1 MNAVEKALSD
11 LRFHIPPAVLKT
23 VFDDRI
29 HGNYRQQMSVS
40 VNDQI
45 MHSVIRGRVLSDC
58 SLVGT
63 VEHEVP
69 LASVQA
75 MEISN
80 NEVVYR
86 IPKNLT
92 QNRSIISAINITF
105 IDPTA
110 SIGTGGW
117 NQCGVSA
124 PQTAAQNVMDSF
136 SPVPIVST
144 SSLTII
150 GENTVL
156 VRDVT
161 RIPSNSYL
169 RCILQKDEA
178 MSHIQPRSFRAF
190 AKLVE
195 YAVKA
200 YIYNEYIVEMDM
212 AELRG
217 GRALGKFRDIIEEY
231 SDANQMYDDYL
242 TEKWEKIER
251 MNDPITHHR
260 FIRQLV
266 GGPR

>member
-11 LRFHIPPAVLKT
+11 LKFRIPPAILKT
-23 VFDDRI
+23 VFVDRLSSW
-29 HGNYRQQMSVS
+29 RTTVPVS
-40 VNDQI
+40 VNDQV
-45 MHSVIRGRVLSDC
+45 MNNVIRPRVFSDC
-58 SLVGT
+58 DLMGV
-63 VEHEVP
+63 VEYEIP
-69 LASVQA
+69 LISVTA
-75 MEISN
+75 TEISN

-124 PQTAAQNVMDSF
+124 EQTTAQNVMDSYA
-136 SPVPIVST
+136 PIPIVST
-144 SSLTII
+144 ASLSII
-150 GENTVL
+150 GENTIL

-169 RCILQKDEA
+169 RCTLQNDEA
-178 MSHIQPRSFRAF
+178 MSHIQPRSYRAF

-212 AELRG
+212 AEIRG
-217 GRALGKFRDIIEEY
+217 GRALGKFKDIIEQYADSDEEY
-231 SDANQMYDDYL
+231 DTYMK
-242 TEKWEKIER
+242 EKWEKISR
-251 MNDPITHHR
+251 MNDTITHQR
-260 FIRQLV
+260 FIRQIV

>member
-11 LRFHIPPAVLKT
+11 LKFRIPPAILRT
-23 VFDDRI
+23 VFVDRI
-29 HGNYRQQMSVS
+29 NASWRSTTAVNL
-40 VNDQI
+40 NDQI
-45 MHSVIRGRVLSDC
+45 MMNVVRPRVFSDC
-58 SLVGT
+58 SLIGT
-63 VEHEVP
+63 HETEIP
-69 LASVQA
+69 LISVNPI
-75 MEISN
+75 EISN

-124 PQTAAQNVMDSF
+124 AQTTAQNVMDSF
-136 SPVPIVST
+136 SPIPIVST
-144 SSLTII
+144 ASLSII
-150 GENTVL
+150 GENTIL

-169 RCILQKDEA
+169 RCILEKDEA
-178 MSHIQPRSFRAF
+178 MSHLQPRSYRAF

-195 YAVKA
+195 YAVMA

-217 GRALGKFRDIIEEY
+217 GRALGKFRDVIEEY
-231 SDANQMYDDYL
+231 SDANEMYDDYL
-242 TEKWEKIER
+242 REKWEKIER
-251 MNDPITHHR
+251 MNDTITHQR
-260 FIRQLV
+260 FIRQIT

>member
-1 MNAVEKALSD
+1 MNAVEKALND
-11 LRFHIPPAVLKT
+11 LKFQIPPTILKT
-23 VFDDRI
+23 VFVDRLSSW
-29 HGNYRQQMSVS
+29 RTTTSVS
-40 VNDQI
+40 VNDQV
-45 MHSVIRGRVLSDC
+45 MNNVIRPRVFSDC
-58 SLVGT
+58 SLMGT
-63 VEHEVP
+63 VEFEVP
-69 LASVQA
+69 LATVQA
-75 MEISN
+75 QEISN
-80 NEVVYR
+80 NEVVYK

-124 PQTAAQNVMDSF
+124 TQSAAQNVMDSYA
-136 SPVPIVST
+136 PIPIVST
-144 SSLTII
+144 ASLAII

-169 RCILQKDEA
+169 RCILQNDEA
-178 MSHIQPRSFRAF
+178 MSHIQPRSYRAF
-190 AKLVE
+190 AALVAL
-195 YAVKA
+195 AVKA

-217 GRALGKFRDIIEEY
+217 GRALGKFKDIIERYEDSNLEY
-231 SDANQMYDDYL
+231 SDFL
-242 TEKWEKIER
+242 KEKWEKISR
-251 MNDPITHHR
+251 MNDSVNHHR
-260 FIRQLV
+260 HLRQIT